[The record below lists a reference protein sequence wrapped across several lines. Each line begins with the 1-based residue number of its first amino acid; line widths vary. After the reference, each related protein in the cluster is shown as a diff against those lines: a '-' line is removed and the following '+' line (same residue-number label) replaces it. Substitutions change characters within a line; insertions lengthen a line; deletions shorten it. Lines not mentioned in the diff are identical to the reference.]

1 MSNSLKVNE
10 SFVVNVATDQS
21 LLPKR
26 RGRPRKND
34 RGLPAA
40 EPRRELARTYLE
52 VQSKQWPEYVA
63 SGLIPESSEAVRQ
76 QMADSLERRFMT
88 GCIEA
93 PDWGAAGPP
102 EVELG
107 GGYVRYSCD
116 NSNPRSLDQQLKNV
130 LERAGRDRVFIP
142 WNYVTA
148 DAAVS
153 GTIAAR
159 RGYQLSKG
167 LIESKTSKCQ
177 RLYLEEIGRASRDLI
192 EALSLGRLIENAGK
206 RMIGATDGFDSDQTH
221 SKQMLTVFA
230 MLHEWFV
237 DQLRKKVRRGMRDAF
252 GKGKNIRPPALGYKL
267 VPKLDADG
275 KPELNSN
282 GRIVKEKVIDETTA
296 PFVEEAFLLF
306 VEKNWS
312 PLKLARRFNDL
323 LVKGKK
329 CWEPRVIVQLL
340 NRTTYMGIEVDNKSS
355 KKVDPMTGAV
365 TVIDLPP
372 EEWQRREVPHL
383 RIVSDEL
390 FEKAQQ
396 RLKVCSEA
404 FAPIEA
410 KRAAKRAAKRGM
422 NRTEV
427 YPTLLIRPDCA
438 DCQQPLILGRSGDYA
453 SVFCSNGRDHRKGC
467 RLRTYKSVKLFED
480 KILDF
485 VRQHLLTKN
494 VIETALEAANLCL
507 VEQARRPRQD
517 TQPILEEL
525 KRVKAARDRLVNLID
540 HESDEEPEE
549 GLDVLV
555 DRLRQRERRI
565 KELQQQLKDAEVRE
579 SAPQAMTPVD
589 VAAMLQDLHGM
600 LAEDVSLSAPILA
613 KLTGPIEVR
622 QGEASGRKIQ
632 PWIARFRPNI
642 AAFIAE
648 AGQRVD
654 QDNQTAWQF
663 VAQQPDQSA
672 DFVEIII
679 DEVPQYELLAPEIKQ
694 LRDKGNSVDS
704 IASAYGLTWSRVA
717 EILHFADTGERPQK
731 KPKKDP
737 SKALRPRAPR
747 DSYKQIASLVA
758 QMRDEKQMAFEHIQP
773 ELLKLGWDIGMPT
786 IRRAYDFAHREEF
799 REAVAQGRKP
809 NRGRR
814 SGIGYEKQEQ
824 VKHLLTEDILGVQQ
838 IANHVGCGVMTVR
851 RIQKRMKSEASN
863 PKNQRRSA

>member
-1 MSNSLKVNE
+1 MSNSSKVNE
-10 SFVVNVATDQS
+10 SFVVNVATDQN

-34 RGLPAA
+34 RGLPDA
-40 EPRRELARTYLE
+40 EPRRELAQTYLE
-52 VQSKQWPEYVA
+52 IQSTLWPDYVA
-63 SGLIPESSEAVRQ
+63 SGLIPESSEAVIQ
-76 QMADSLERRFMT
+76 QMADSLERRFLT

-93 PDWGAAGPP
+93 PDWGAANPP

-177 RLYLEEIGRASRDLI
+177 RLYLDEIGRASRDLI

-267 VPKLDADG
+267 VPKLDTDG

-306 VEKNWS
+306 VEKNFS

-323 LVKGKK
+323 LAKGKK

-410 KRAAKRAAKRGM
+410 KRAAKRGM

-438 DCQQPLILGRSGDYA
+438 DCQQPLVLGRTGKYA
-453 SVFCSNGRDHRKGC
+453 SFFCSNGRNHGKGC
-467 RLRTYKSVKLFED
+467 RLRTYKSVKILDD
-480 KILDF
+480 KILGF
-485 VRQHLLTKN
+485 VRQHILTKE
-494 VIETALEAANLCL
+494 VIETALAEANLSL
-507 VEQARRPRQD
+507 VEQARRPKQD
-517 TQPILEEL
+517 TQPILEEM

-540 HESDEEPEE
+540 PDSEKEPEE
-549 GLDVLV
+549 KLDVLV
-555 DRLRQRERRI
+555 DRLRQRERRL
-565 KELQQQLKDAEVRE
+565 KELQQQLKDAKVRE

-589 VAAMLQDLHGM
+589 VEAMLQDLHG
-600 LAEDVSLSAPILA
+600 LLTEDVALSAPILA

-622 QGEASGRKIQ
+622 EGEASGRKIQ

-648 AGQRVD
+648 AGQRID
-654 QDNQTAWQF
+654 QENHAAWQF
-663 VAQQPDQSA
+663 AAQEPGQSA

-679 DEVPQYELLAPEIKQ
+679 DEVPQYERLAPEFKE
-694 LRDKGNSVDS
+694 LRDKGNSVNS
-704 IASAYGLTWSRVA
+704 IAAAYGLIWSRVA

-731 KPKKDP
+731 KPKKDS
-737 SKALRPRAPR
+737 SKAPQSRAPR

-758 QMRDEKQMAFEHIQP
+758 QMRDEKQMAFEDIKP

-814 SGIGYEKQEQ
+814 SGIGHEKQEQ
-824 VKHLLTEDILGVQQ
+824 VKQLLLEGKLGIKE
-838 IANHVGCGVMTVR
+838 IAKLVGCAVTTIR
-851 RIQKRMKSEASN
+851 RIQKRMKSESSN
-863 PKNQRRSA
+863 STSQRRSA